1 MDKKRLEW
9 RVGVFVFIGLVILAG
24 LLLQFS
30 KGTSLFKP
38 RYDLY
43 LKANN
48 VGGMKPGASV
58 LMAGVQI
65 GSVSDIQLNPEGTN
79 VTITLKIFTKY
90 VIHKDAH
97 IRIDQ
102 SGFLGDFFVAVVP
115 TRNEGEVWRAGDHPV
130 ADEPFSLQEVARSA
144 AGFLKSVDQTTKRLD
159 DAIADVRR
167 LVLNE
172 ETLTNLSSTVGNAR
186 IASERAVVTVN
197 NINSLVETNS
207 EAVASAVSNVVYFSQ
222 QINQFAAGLENVLA
236 TNSTELAAALKN
248 IDSSTVVLKNV
259 LDDVQSGKGL
269 AGTVLRNDQLATN
282 VNMIAANL
290 SITTSNL
297 NRLGLWH
304 FLWHQEVPATNKTAL
319 HKEKAMSPKNSP
331 E

>member
-9 RVGVFVFIGLVILAG
+9 KVGLFVFIGLVGLAI

-38 RYDLY
+38 TYDLF
-43 LKANN
+43 LKARN
-48 VGGMKPGASV
+48 VGDLKQRSTV
-58 LMAGVQI
+58 LMSGVQI
-65 GSVSDIQLNPEGTN
+65 GTVSDIRLNPEGTN
-79 VTITLKIFTKY
+79 VTITLKIYKQY
-90 VIHKDAH
+90 VIHKDARFV
-97 IRIDQ
+97 IEQ
-102 SGFLGDFFVAVVP
+102 SGFLGDKYVAIVP
-115 TRNEGEVWRAGDHPV
+115 TLNEGALWPPDGHPD
-130 ADEPFSLQEVARSA
+130 AEEPFNLQEVARSA
-144 AGFLKSVDQTTKRLD
+144 AGFLQRVDQTTKSLD

-172 ETLTNLSSTVGNAR
+172 QTLTNLSSTVGNAR

-207 EAVASAVSNVVYFSQ
+207 LAVAAAVSNVVYFSE
-222 QINQFAAGLENVLA
+222 QINQFAGGLKEVLA
-236 TNSTELAAALKN
+236 TNSVELNASLKN
-248 IDSSTVVLKNV
+248 IESSTVVLKNV
-259 LDDVQSGKGL
+259 LEDVQAGKGL

-290 SITTSNL
+290 SVTTSNL

-304 FLWHQEVPATNKTAL
+304 FLWHKETPAIKTNSA
-319 HKEKAMSPKNSP
+319 PKKSSK
-331 E
+331 

>member
-30 KGTSLFKP
+30 KGASFFKP
-38 RYDLY
+38 TYDLY

-48 VGGMKPGASV
+48 VGGLKPGATV

-65 GSVSDIQLNPEGTN
+65 GTVSDIQLNPAGTN
-79 VTITLKIFTKY
+79 VTITLKIYAKF
-90 VIHKDAH
+90 VVHKDAL

-102 SGFLGDFFVAVVP
+102 SGFLGDFYVAVVP
-115 TRNEGEVWRAGDHPV
+115 THNEGGVWASGDNLD
-130 ADEPFSLQEVARSA
+130 AEEPFSMQEVARSA
-144 AGFLKSVDQTTKRLD
+144 ATFLKRVDETTKNLD
-159 DAIADVRR
+159 NAIADVRR

-172 ETLTNLSSTVGNAR
+172 QTLTNLSSTVGNAR

-207 EAVASAVSNVVYFSQ
+207 EAVASAVSNVVYFSK
-222 QINQFAAGLENVLA
+222 QINQFAGGLEDVLA
-236 TNSTELAAALKN
+236 TNSTELAAAMKN
-248 IDSSTVVLKNV
+248 IESSTVVLKNV

-282 VNMIAANL
+282 VNTIAENL

-304 FLWHQEVPATNKTAL
+304 FLWHREVPATNKPSYS
-319 HKEKAMSPKNSP
+319 KFPPK
-331 E
+331 